1 MSVSSSK
8 AKKQAI
14 SGVMAETWKRLAGFI
29 LILLVAFPVLSIA
42 SYTCNDVPWIHAE
55 SNQSP
60 SNLIGLAGAV
70 GTWLGYGLFGVGL
83 WMLPVWMVLFGV
95 FLMTGHSRNLGW
107 RLFWALVFQAGFCG
121 ILQLFQ
127 FSQFKGDPIQL
138 LQSGGAVGWF
148 LMDVCLKPFV
158 GAVGGV
164 HVLLLLMILAVIFGV
179 GWKNWGLFFTFCSYR
194 WKEACLRRMD
204 EASRID
210 REARL
215 LNKKLAAQQ
224 KQAKKLARAEQVER
238 KREEAKAR
246 KEERLAE
253 KRRDQLARDQ
263 AYEAEKARI
272 KLQREQE
279 KAAEKA
285 ARDAIARK
293 RSEEAQAN
301 ADEDEEQTPIFNV
314 SDDGSGEASTYV
326 LPTIDLLASIPE
338 KTAVSG
344 DVEANK
350 ALLVDTF
357 QTFNLKVEVTSVEV
371 GPVITTYEILPAP
384 GIKPE
389 TIANM
394 AKSIEMRLKATSIRI
409 EAPIPGK
416 GVCGIEIPNAQAGS
430 VSVREILE
438 GPIWYEATRKMR
450 LPMLLGK
457 DSSGHDLVCDLA
469 SMPHLLVA
477 GATGSGKSVCMNA
490 ILTGLLMSRTPDQL
504 RLMLIDPKEVEFSGY
519 NSIPHLV
526 TPIIT
531 DAKKVSLGLVW
542 AIHEMEKRYKM
553 LSTAGV
559 KNIEA
564 FNRRKLVQ
572 EQPVQGDLF
581 NQEGEEEK
589 PLTPQQKRL
598 AALPDHLPYIV
609 IVIDELSD
617 LMLQVG
623 REIDDSISRLA
634 AKARAA
640 GIHLILA
647 TQRPDV
653 KVVTGT
659 IKANIP
665 GRIAFQVASQVDSR
679 TIIDRM
685 GAESLLG
692 HGDML
697 FLNPR
702 AGRPVRAQGAF
713 ITDEDAEAVA
723 SYIRQQGGPRYMQ
736 EVQDSL
742 DGVGEEDGGSS
753 RGGGSSSRGGGNG
766 SSGSNRGEN
775 ELYEQALDYIRR
787 SRRASTSSLQRQFH
801 IGYSKAA
808 GILDLMEERGI
819 VGPPRGAN
827 PREILVDLDG
837 EIPVNDDGGCGEN
850 GEEAAADSGTD
861 GDKSALN
868 P

>member
-1 MSVSSSK
+1 M
-8 AKKQAI
+8 KQKNAAGQT
-14 SGVMAETWKRLAGFI
+14 SALGKRLTGFV
-29 LILLVAFPVLSIA
+29 LILLVAFPILSIA
-42 SYTCNDVPWIHAE
+42 SYTSNDVSLIHVEA
-55 SNQSP
+55 NHSP
-60 SNLIGLAGAV
+60 SNLIGLAGAL
-70 GTWLGYGLFGVGL
+70 GTWLGYSCFGIGL
-83 WMLPVWMVLFGV
+83 WMLPVWMVLFGGLLMMGRLQRV
-95 FLMTGHSRNLGW
+95 WRRILWAFLFQISLCAMLQLPALPRFKAPPYELLQTGGALGW
-107 RLFWALVFQAGFCG
+107 FVMD
-121 ILQLFQ
+121 IL
-127 FSQFKGDPIQL
+127 
-138 LQSGGAVGWF
+138 
-148 LMDVCLKPFV
+148 LKPLV
-158 GAVGGV
+158 GAVGGFLV
-164 HVLLLLMILAVIFGV
+164 VLLLMLIALIGGI
-179 GWKNWGLFFTFCSYR
+179 GWKNLIASFSFLVSR
-194 WKEACLRRMD
+194 WREFRSRRMD
-204 EASRID
+204 ESLRIE
-210 REARL
+210 REQRKL
-215 LNKKLAAQQ
+215 EKKLAAER
-224 KQAKKLARAEQVER
+224 KQAERALHAEEVRKRREMARAEKIARIDQ
-238 KREEAKAR
+238 KKAASLAK
-246 KEERLAE
+246 E
-253 KRRDQLARDQ
+253 Q
-263 AYEAEKARI
+263 AYEARKEQIRIDRQKEKDREEEARAA
-272 KLQREQE
+272 LARRQ
-279 KAAEKA
+279 AAEESADSEDDASSASAFDA
-285 ARDAIARK
+285 A
-293 RSEEAQAN
+293 
-301 ADEDEEQTPIFNV
+301 
-314 SDDGSGEASTYV
+314 DGSAGQSAPYM
-326 LPTIDLLASIPE
+326 LPTVDLLGSLPE
-338 KTAVSG
+338 KSAVTG
-344 DVEANK
+344 DIESNK
-350 ALLVDTF
+350 ALLVSTF
-357 QTFNLKVEVTSVEV
+357 QDFNLKVDVTSVEV
-371 GPVITTYEILPAP
+371 GPVVTTYEILPAP
-384 GIKPE
+384 GIRPE

-416 GVCGIEIPNAQAGS
+416 GVCGIEIPNTQAGT

-438 GPIWYEATRKMR
+438 GTVWYEASRKMR

-490 ILTGLLMSRTPDQL
+490 ILTGFLMCRTPDQL

-531 DAKKVSLGLVW
+531 DPKKVSLGLVW

-553 LSTAGV
+553 LSLAGV
-559 KNIEA
+559 KNIDA
-564 FNRRKLVQ
+564 FNRRKTSSP
-572 EQPVQGDLF
+572 QPVQGDLF
-581 NQEGEEEK
+581 ENADGDEA
-589 PLTPQQKRL
+589 PPPMTPRQKQL

-702 AGRPVRAQGAF
+702 VGRPVRSQGAF
-713 ITDEDAEAVA
+713 IPDEDAEAVA
-723 SYIRQQGGPRYMQ
+723 GYIRNQGGPRYLQ
-736 EVQDSL
+736 EVQESL
-742 DGVGEEDGGSS
+742 EGDDDEDGGRSS
-753 RGGGSSSRGGGNG
+753 RGGRGGSSNGGSSSGGNG
-766 SSGSNRGEN
+766 ED
-775 ELYEQALDYIRR
+775 ELFGQALDFIRR

-801 IGYSKAA
+801 IGYSRAA

-837 EIPVNDDGGCGEN
+837 EIPVNGDGEVDGKDSET
-850 GEEAAADSGTD
+850 AQADSSD
-861 GDKSALN
+861 GADEAEMN